1 MIRSTSSGQR
11 MIRSDVRYHTYC
23 KKQYGYQQLLYYVTT
38 AGTNSSCIMYLLQVT
53 TAAVLCIYCRQVPTG
68 NSSCIVYLVP
78 TAAVL
83 CTVAIAG
90 TNSSWIIY
98 LLQVPTAAVL
108 CTYLLQVGTN
118 RQQQL
123 YYVPSTNSSC
133 LCTVAI
139 SGTNSSWIMQVPT
152 AGTNCRYQ
160 QLLYYV
166 PTAGKYR
173 TNRQQQLYYVPSTNS
188 SCIMYLLQV
197 PTAAG
202 RAVEAAA
209 GGERENFQVRS
220 ILYYQ

>member
-1 MIRSTSSGQR
+1 
-11 MIRSDVRYHTYC
+11 
-23 KKQYGYQQLLYYVTT
+23 
-38 AGTNSSCIMYLLQVT
+38 MYLLQVT
-53 TAAVLCIYCRQVPTG
+53 TAAVLCIYCRKVPTG

-90 TNSSWIIY
+90 TISSWIIY

-139 SGTNSSWIMQVPT
+139 SGTNSSWIMYLLQVPT
-152 AGTNCRYQ
+152 AGTNSCCTTY
-160 QLLYYV
+160 LLQVSTV
-166 PTAGKYR
+166 PTG
-173 TNRQQQLYYVPSTNS
+173 NS
-188 SCIMYLLQV
+188 SCIMYLV
-197 PTAAG
+197 PTAA
-202 RAVEAAA
+202 V
-209 GGERENFQVRS
+209 
-220 ILYYQ
+220 